1 MHPIRRLTA
10 LGLRSRLPRRTVRL
24 RLTAVYGGLF
34 LVSGAALLA
43 ITYVLV
49 DRLTDVGVFHT
60 GDGSSG
66 MVFGGGDAHAG
77 RPGVTAHSGPAGAP
91 LPTITP
97 AQAQRL
103 AAQQH
108 AAEMRQLLVSSGIAL
123 AIMVVI
129 AVVLGWLVAGR
140 VLRPLRSITTSVR
153 DISATNLHER
163 LTLRGPDDELRELGD
178 TFNGLLTRLDTSFQA
193 QRRFIAN
200 ASHEL
205 RTPLARQR
213 ALAQVALADPD
224 ADAVTLRVAH
234 ERVLVAG
241 QQQERLIDALLV
253 LARGQAGL
261 SSSGCIDLAR
271 IAWPVVA
278 EAERGDIDLRCT
290 LDAAPVSGDSRL
302 VERLVVNLV
311 DNALRYNG
319 PGGHVEVRTGV
330 RGGQA
335 LLTVSNSG
343 PVVPAADVDRLL
355 QPFQRLG
362 SERVGTGAGLG
373 LSIVA
378 AIADAHGATLT
389 ATPRPTGGL
398 CIEVAFAPASG
409 GVVEDEAEGEA
420 LTRADRRHA
429 VPDGSGRPA
438 PRRLH
443 RAVAGREHQPVPVR
457 DEAGVAP

>member
-10 LGLRSRLPRRTVRL
+10 LAVRPRLPRRTVRL

-49 DRLTDVGVFHT
+49 DRLTDVGIFHA
-60 GDGSSG
+60 GNGLSG
-66 MVFGGGDAHAG
+66 MVFGGDGHG
-77 RPGVTAHSGPAGAP
+77 SRPGVTAQSGPAGTP

-97 AQAQRL
+97 DQAQHL

-129 AVVLGWLVAGR
+129 AVALGWLVAGR

-153 DISATNLHER
+153 DISASNLHER
-163 LTLRGPDDELRELGD
+163 LTLRGPDDELRELGG
-178 TFNGLLTRLDTSFQA
+178 TFNALLTRLDASFQA
-193 QRRFIAN
+193 QRRFVAN

-213 ALAQVALADPD
+213 AIAQVALADPD
-224 ADAVTLRVAH
+224 ADSVTLRVAH

-241 QQQERLIDALLV
+241 QQLERLIDALLV

-261 SSSGCIDLAR
+261 SSSESVDLAR

-278 EAERGDIDLRCT
+278 EAERDDVDLRCT
-290 LDAAPVSGDSRL
+290 LDAAPVSGNSRL

-311 DNALRYNG
+311 DNALRYNV
-319 PGGHVEVRTGV
+319 PGGHVEIRTGI
-330 RGGQA
+330 RREQA
-335 LLTVSNSG
+335 VLTVSNTG

-398 CIEVAFAPASG
+398 CIEVAFALVSR
-409 GVVEDEAEGEA
+409 GVVEDQAEGEPLA
-420 LTRADRRHA
+420 RTDRRHA
-429 VPDGSGRPA
+429 VPDGGGRPA
-438 PRRLH
+438 SSRGH
-443 RAVAGREHQPVPVR
+443 RAVAGREHQAVPVR
-457 DEAGVAP
+457 DEAGVPS